1 MLGIFT
7 LGFRHGFDMDHVA
20 AITDIT
26 GSQVLRLRAFLLSTV
41 YALGHAVM
49 VVALGLGIAWAG
61 WEVPDA
67 GRVIGVTL
75 VVLGSYVL
83 WCVATNR
90 RPSSRAGLITVVMRR
105 ARDQIRPTVTVEHD
119 HDHAHGDGTS
129 DHGHTHADL
138 VATAA
143 VDGPRLDPPSGAS
156 DPVPAHRQRH
166 THRHPHRHDD
176 VPAPYG
182 VFGAFSVGMIHGI
195 GAETPTQILA
205 LAAGTVSL
213 APFLGGLFLG
223 NTIVAAVAAIG
234 LTERRLRVLNGFV
247 GAFSL
252 YVGIPYLLGVDPPL
266 VW

>member
-26 GSQVLRLRAFLLSTV
+26 GSQYLRLRAFLLSTV

-67 GRVIGVTL
+67 GRVIGLTL

-90 RPSSRAGLITVVMRR
+90 RPNSRAGLITGVMRR
-105 ARDQIRPTVTVEHD
+105 TRDQLRPKVTVEHD
-119 HDHAHGDGTS
+119 HAHEHGDVGS
-129 DHGHTHADL
+129 H
-138 VATAA
+138 
-143 VDGPRLDPPSGAS
+143 
-156 DPVPAHRQRH
+156 RH
-166 THRHPHRHDD
+166 THDDATQATALTAAAAAAEQLPATKVRHHHFHRHDD
-176 VPAPYG
+176 LPAPYG
-182 VFGAFSVGMIHGI
+182 VFGALSVGMIHGI
-195 GAETPTQILA
+195 GAETPSQVLA

-213 APFLGGLFLG
+213 APFLGGLFVA
-223 NTIVAAVAAIG
+223 NTVVAAVAVLG

-252 YVGIPYLLGVDPPL
+252 YVGVPYLLGMSPPF